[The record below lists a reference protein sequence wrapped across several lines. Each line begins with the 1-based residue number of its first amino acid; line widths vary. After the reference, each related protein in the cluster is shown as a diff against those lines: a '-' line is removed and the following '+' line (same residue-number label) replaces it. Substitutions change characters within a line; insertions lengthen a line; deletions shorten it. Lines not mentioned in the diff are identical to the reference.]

1 MRKALRFLNQTLFC
15 FQPKV
20 VTLRRQG
27 HIVLQMY
34 HFNSYKTMKKEM
46 QMMTLPRTKTMVRR
60 SQAAERR
67 ILQNKQH
74 MDKYAWNLCKR
85 LKEYYAM
92 ALTWMGNPLEQTGGF
107 TFTERGG
114 KVHSGMT
121 RLQTYYV
128 EMERDL
134 TPSGRIGEWSQI
146 VHIFTFAVFED
157 GYKVGLRLDIPLM
170 LMNAEAPQSLVECPP
185 SGDFNEL
192 AYDDHAD
199 GFYLIMRFHPTL
211 QCFVPAVKD
220 AQGECSSAYMSDYEP
235 LYF

>member
-1 MRKALRFLNQTLFC
+1 
-15 FQPKV
+15 
-20 VTLRRQG
+20 
-27 HIVLQMY
+27 
-34 HFNSYKTMKKEM
+34 
-46 QMMTLPRTKTMVRR
+46 MTLPRTKTMVRR

-121 RLQTYYV
+121 WLQTYYV

-157 GYKVGLRLDIPLM
+157 GYKVGLRLSHWWSVH
-170 LMNAEAPQSLVECPP
+170 PQATSTSWHTTAV
-185 SGDFNEL
+185 
-192 AYDDHAD
+192 
-199 GFYLIMRFHPTL
+199 PTASISS
-211 QCFVPAVKD
+211 CVSTPR
-220 AQGECSSAYMSDYEP
+220 CSASFR
-235 LYF
+235 L